1 MPLTVGT
8 RAVSGADSG
17 RLASWGAS
25 VGECSVRARR
35 MLPLPLSR
43 HRPQPTAASRVRSTA
58 RMVRVGRTPLR
69 RDTGL
74 AGEGG
79 EEVEAFGTPGTVS
92 AVVPFVDER
101 GAEGI

>member
-8 RAVSGADSG
+8 RAVSVADGG

-25 VGECSVRARR
+25 VGKCSVRARR

-58 RMVRVGRTPLR
+58 MMVRVGRTLLR
-69 RDTGL
+69 RDTTGL

-79 EEVEAFGTPGTVS
+79 EGVEAFGTPGMVS
-92 AVVPFVDER
+92 AVVPIVD
-101 GAEGI
+101 